1 MAINYCNQDIKG
13 TLTTTGTITSGG
25 SIYVPDYII
34 HTGDAD
40 TKIGFNTND
49 NVEIR
54 VGGNLQISASSSR
67 AYLRYQGSNKLQTDS
82 AGVNVTG
89 GVTATGNI
97 VLDDGSGASP
107 NIQFQNEDDDS
118 WYIYNDSNGKFQV
131 QQSSTIRAT
140 FSSSD
145 LELAND
151 LKVSGGGIT
160 LLGTG
165 RIQGIDTVSAGTDA
179 ASKTYVDN
187 AVSGAGSGTYL
198 PLAGGTMTG
207 DIAMGDNDITGLDK
221 ITFTD
226 GIELFGATN
235 NNYLK
240 FKSLN
245 ANNGG
250 IIFYDG
256 DSTVQGYLYYDG
268 GVTSAI
274 GFLSGAGEWAV
285 RCIENDA
292 VELRY
297 DNSIKLTTA
306 SGGVSI
312 TGDVMLNDNEMIT
325 WGGNSILQHT
335 GSHTYIGDNSSGSV
349 ISITNGYTTLSG
361 GIAATNTSFSGTMNI
376 AGGIYHI
383 GDTDTFFGFVG
394 GANTWTLSTGGSTR
408 LDVNDAGVRFGGA
421 GARIVTVKD
430 EDDMAANSDVALA
443 TQQSIKAYVD
453 NKVTGVL
460 TYQGTWNADTNSPT
474 LSSGSGTPGYYY
486 IVSVAGST
494 NLDGITDWAV
504 GDWAVFSDQATDA
517 WQKIDNTAVGNV
529 SGSGANNRLVLW
541 SGTSTVDSDSNF
553 YMSGTTLYAP
563 NLSNTTGDLSISSA
577 AATTIDSTGDI
588 TIDAGGGDIILS
600 DDGVVTGTFSLNNE
614 HLDIRSRISNRDI
627 NFKGSDAG
635 SEITALTLDMSDAG
649 WAHFN
654 TGIAV
659 GNASATS
666 TFDGNLAI
674 AATKKLFLTQDGSSN
689 YIQESSDNVLDF
701 VSAGVVGLQLSG
713 TSASMRNVK
722 FNGHITTE
730 TDSTFNIGSTSKRFA
745 NIWVDNINGGT
756 PTTGGPYLA
765 LAGGTMTGNVIF
777 NDNVSAL
784 FGTSSDMDI
793 KHDGS
798 NSKIENN
805 TGHLNIIQEAA
816 DKDISFYNDDGSG
829 GTEIYFY
836 ID

>member
-1 MAINYCNQDIKG
+1 MAINYCNQEIKG

-25 SIYVPDYII
+25 SIYVPDYLI

-40 TKIGFNTND
+40 TKIGFNTDD

-82 AGVNVTG
+82 TGINITGGLTTTASSSIAGANVTADFAWG
-89 GVTATGNI
+89 DSIQATFGAGNDLKLYSNGTDGYVYAPVDDLVLQAADDVFIYAQDGENAIIARGNGAVELYYDNSKKLQTTSSGVESLGNI
-97 VLDDGSGASP
+97 KLDDGSGASP

-131 QQSSTIRAT
+131 QQSGTIRAT
-140 FSSSD
+140 FSSGD
-145 LELAND
+145 LELTND

-207 DIAMGDNDITGLDK
+207 DIAMGDNDITGLNK
-221 ITFTD
+221 ITYTD
-226 GIELFGATN
+226 GIELFGASN

-250 IIFYDG
+250 ILFQDG
-256 DSTVQGYLYYDG
+256 DSTIQGYIYYDG
-268 GVTSAI
+268 GATSAI

-312 TGDVMLNDNEMIT
+312 TGDVMLDDNEMIT

-335 GSHTYIGDNSSGSV
+335 GAITYIGDNSSGSV
-349 ISITNGYTTLSG
+349 ISITNSNTTLAGNLVVGGVDVTITANIIHSG
-361 GIAATNTSFSGTMNI
+361 DSNT
-376 AGGIYHI
+376 Y
-383 GDTDTFFGFVG
+383 FGFN
-394 GANTWTLSTGGSTR
+394 AADTWRVVTGGSQR
-408 LDVNDAGVRFGGA
+408 LEVNNSGVKIGS
-421 GARIVTVKD
+421 GARVTTILD
-430 EDDMAANSDVALA
+430 EDNMSSDSATALA

-453 NKVTGVL
+453 ASTTGVL

-504 GDWAVFSDQATDA
+504 G
-517 WQKIDNTAVGNV
+517 
-529 SGSGANNRLVLW
+529 
-541 SGTSTVDSDSNF
+541 
-553 YMSGTTLYAP
+553 
-563 NLSNTTGDLSISSA
+563 LSLI
-577 AATTIDSTGDI
+577 
-588 TIDAGGGDIILS
+588 
-600 DDGVVTGTFSLNNE
+600 
-614 HLDIRSRISNRDI
+614 
-627 NFKGSDAG
+627 
-635 SEITALTLDMSDAG
+635 
-649 WAHFN
+649 
-654 TGIAV
+654 
-659 GNASATS
+659 
-666 TFDGNLAI
+666 
-674 AATKKLFLTQDGSSN
+674 
-689 YIQESSDNVLDF
+689 
-701 VSAGVVGLQLSG
+701 
-713 TSASMRNVK
+713 
-722 FNGHITTE
+722 HI
-730 TDSTFNIGSTSKRFA
+730 
-745 NIWVDNINGGT
+745 
-756 PTTGGPYLA
+756 
-765 LAGGTMTGNVIF
+765 
-777 NDNVSAL
+777 
-784 FGTSSDMDI
+784 
-793 KHDGS
+793 
-798 NSKIENN
+798 
-805 TGHLNIIQEAA
+805 
-816 DKDISFYNDDGSG
+816 
-829 GTEIYFY
+829 
-836 ID
+836 